1 MKQLFL
7 VNLVMLLK
15 QLGEVYLPLQSLFN
29 ACQFYHLYESWGC
42 SDFSMFSCRWGKTQR
57 KSWWA
62 ILKTMSPSSLI
73 IWKSRTEEYEKSLK
87 EQNHCDY
94 DMTGYSCLWK
104 AEGSMQHEI
113 QGNWPCFTISPTFDL
128 TIQVIGTVNYASQ
141 TYLTADH
148 LINVSS
154 SIHFHLQD
162 QKSAGTVWGMVF

>member
-1 MKQLFL
+1 MGENTEEKL
-7 VNLVMLLK
+7 V
-15 QLGEVYLPLQSLFN
+15 G
-29 ACQFYHLYESWGC
+29 
-42 SDFSMFSCRWGKTQR
+42 
-57 KSWWA
+57 
-62 ILKTMSPSSLI
+62 ILKTVSPSSLI
-73 IWKSRTEEYEKSLK
+73 IWKSRTEEYEKFLE

-104 AEGSMQHEI
+104 AEVSMQHEI
-113 QGNWPCFTISPTFDL
+113 QGNWPCFTISPTLDL

-162 QKSAGTVWGMVF
+162 QKSAGTV